1 MRWVP
6 ETFHVRFPVS
16 VRSFWSRRRLWA
28 NVSSSCRPRASS
40 PVLRVYALQSRI
52 NSTMILHI
60 HFDELK
66 FRGSSFREANSAVGL
81 KGSPAGTTMTLD
93 SASGSCVHNSHTHT
107 QLSNLQG
114 SVSPVLALYH
124 HNVTLGCHGTL
135 A

>member
-1 MRWVP
+1 MVK
-6 ETFHVRFPVS
+6 
-16 VRSFWSRRRLWA
+16 
-28 NVSSSCRPRASS
+28 ASALGQRV
-40 PVLRVYALQSRI
+40 VLLPTQSIISGTQGICTTQSRI

-107 QLSNLQG
+107 QLSTLEG